1 MKITKTSPFSGETN
15 ELELDITVEQL
26 KSWKAG
32 TLIQEAMPN
41 LSPDEREFLMTGIT
55 ANEWKDMFK
64 ADEDYIKSKKQL
76 PYL

>member
-1 MKITKTSPFSGETN
+1 MKVTKASPFSGETN
-15 ELELDITVEQL
+15 TLELDVTAEQL
-26 KSWKAG
+26 KAWQSG

-55 ANEWKDMFK
+55 ASEWQDMFE

>member
-1 MKITKTSPFSGETN
+1 MKVTKASPFSGETN
-15 ELELDITVEQL
+15 TLELDVTAEQL
-26 KSWKAG
+26 KAWQAG

-41 LSPDEREFLMTGIT
+41 LSPEEREFLMTGIT
-55 ANEWKDMFK
+55 ADEWKDMFE